1 LKDEFTEKPPLVVNG
16 RQYPMWSQFVHKK
29 DEWIGGVLED
39 FGEYSATPKYRT
51 EIVDIRLKPNGEK
64 WAYFEV
70 VGKDF
75 TCGFDVQY
83 GGVIG
88 GEDGYITFSGFHN
101 HIWRIK
107 QKSA

>member
-1 LKDEFTEKPPLVVNG
+1 
-16 RQYPMWSQFVHKK
+16 MWSQFVHRK
-29 DEWIGGVLED
+29 DEWIGGALED

-51 EIVDIRLKPNGEK
+51 EIVDIKLRPSGDK

-83 GGVIG
+83 GGVVA
-88 GEDGYITFSGFHN
+88 GEEGYITFSGFHN
-101 HIWRIK
+101 HTWRIK
-107 QKSA
+107 QKKDTAQHGHEHQAKIPEV